1 MLVLGRKEGEVVRI
15 HLAEGV
21 SPSLSVGELF
31 SAGPIE
37 ITVTRIVG
45 GTVRLGIQADRRLRF
60 CAASYIRR
68 DRRGRRSY

>member
-45 GTVRLGIQADRRLRF
+45 GTVRLGIQADRRFTILR
-60 CAASYIRR
+60 
-68 DRRGRRSY
+68 GELHPEGPQG